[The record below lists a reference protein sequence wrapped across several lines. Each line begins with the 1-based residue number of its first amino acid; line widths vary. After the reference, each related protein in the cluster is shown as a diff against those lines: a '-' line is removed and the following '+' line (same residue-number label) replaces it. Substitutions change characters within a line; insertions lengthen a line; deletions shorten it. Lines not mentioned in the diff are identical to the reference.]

1 MQNVDSTAKDSA
13 AAKSSTGP
21 VPEVQ
26 ADPKA
31 SKSSSK
37 SIKDEGGAEAPNAGE
52 AGQYFVQLLDPNDVD
67 SDATSMTIE
76 KRAVLKEINIINGQQ
91 QIMMKLPKEFLDLR
105 SKAKGKAD
113 LYFNAY
119 FWQEY
124 LKSLD
129 AVQEATWT
137 PG

>member
-1 MQNVDSTAKDSA
+1 
-13 AAKSSTGP
+13 
-21 VPEVQ
+21 
-26 ADPKA
+26 
-31 SKSSSK
+31 
-37 SIKDEGGAEAPNAGE
+37 
-52 AGQYFVQLLDPNDVD
+52 
-67 SDATSMTIE
+67 
-76 KRAVLKEINIINGQQ
+76 
-91 QIMMKLPKEFLDLR
+91 MMKLPKEFLDLR

-137 PG
+137 PR